1 MDTKTEKKAETK
13 AETTAPA
20 AAETKPATTE
30 EKPAEAKKNSE
41 FKEDVKRYWA
51 GFVRFIKPFR
61 NLDEKKLT
69 TVIEPFLAKHINLI
83 YVIALVL
90 LIILTLYTIFAV
102 PTIAAKFTGLVEF
115 FLIFILVRLV
125 CELISSK
132 K

>member
-1 MDTKTEKKAETK
+1 MDTKTEKKAET
-13 AETTAPA
+13 ATNAAPA
-20 AAETKPATTE
+20 DAKPTENKAADV
-30 EKPAEAKKNSE
+30 KPAETKKNSE
-41 FKEDVKRYWA
+41 FKEDVKKYWA

-69 TVIEPFLAKHINLI
+69 TVVEPFLAKHINII

>member
-1 MDTKTEKKAETK
+1 MDTKTEKKAET
-13 AETTAPA
+13 A
-20 AAETKPATTE
+20 ANATSADT
-30 EKPAEAKKNSE
+30 KPAEAKPAETKKS
-41 FKEDVKRYWA
+41 DVKEEIKRWWA
-51 GFVRFIKPFR
+51 GFVRFVKPYT
-61 NLDEKKLT
+61 NLEEAKLLK
-69 TVIEPFLAKHINLI
+69 VVEPFLTKYINII

-90 LIILTLYTIFAV
+90 LILLTLYTIFAV